1 MAPFL
6 IHFPAITLLVK
17 HCSDSPLLP
26 FNSLIAH
33 LANELQRSFPGNP
46 CISSPKPSIKNGFRF
61 QEFYDK
67 WRKIHETAN
76 WGVHILSLL
85 CQQKMAV
92 HSNLRFSEIFFWQKF
107 GRITISTQG
116 TLQRKEVGV
125 KSSRFSPIWIIKFYS
140 IAPKWIRLPN

>member
-1 MAPFL
+1 MIL
-6 IHFPAITLLVK
+6 NLLTLLVE
-17 HCSDSPLLP
+17 HCSHSPLLL

-33 LANELQRSFPGNP
+33 LANALQRSFPGNL

-61 QEFYDK
+61 QEFCDK